1 VKTVQTLLP
10 TLAINSLRAA
20 HSGLDTQRAAD
31 LFLPTGTP
39 RATVAFLHGWSD
51 RSPSNYLAWIQ
62 HLTDSGVAVVFPR
75 YQTSLRASRKQMLT
89 SAEVSLREG
98 LAELGD
104 DCGPLILAGY
114 SFGAGICVIAAA
126 ESEAWEIPA
135 PAAIY
140 GVFPYFVRG
149 RNSDPLVITSSITV
163 DLVVGDRDQVVG
175 SRGAKEIARSIA
187 PHPSTLEILRST
199 RSMSFGHFSVLQTS
213 RLARRVFWRPL
224 DEIVDRLAPV

>member
-1 VKTVQTLLP
+1 MNTVQTLLP

-20 HSGLDTQRAAD
+20 RSGLDTQRAAD

-51 RSPSNYLAWIQ
+51 RSPTNYLAWIQ

-135 PAAIY
+135 PAAVY

-149 RNSDPLVITSSITV
+149 RNSDPLVISSSISV

-187 PHPSTLEILRST
+187 PHPSTLELLRST

-213 RLARRVFWRPL
+213 RIARRVFWRPL

>member
-1 VKTVQTLLP
+1 MKTVQTLLP

-20 HSGLDTQRAAD
+20 RSGLDTQRAAD

-51 RSPSNYLAWIQ
+51 RSPTNYLAWIQ

-135 PAAIY
+135 PAAGY

-149 RNSDPLVITSSITV
+149 RNSDPLVISSSISV

-213 RLARRVFWRPL
+213 RIARRVFWRPL
-224 DEIVDRLAPV
+224 DDIVDRLAPV

>member
-1 VKTVQTLLP
+1 MQTLLP

-20 HSGLDTQRAAD
+20 RSGLDTQRAAD

-75 YQTSLRASRKQMLT
+75 YQTSLRASRKQMLE
-89 SAEVSLREG
+89 SAESSLREG

-126 ESEAWEIPA
+126 MSK
-135 PAAIY
+135 
-140 GVFPYFVRG
+140 
-149 RNSDPLVITSSITV
+149 S
-163 DLVVGDRDQVVG
+163 
-175 SRGAKEIARSIA
+175 
-187 PHPSTLEILRST
+187 STLESA
-199 RSMSFGHFSVLQTS
+199 FFSVSLVSSNMMPCCSTTFMLVPES
-213 RLARRVFWRPL
+213 ACASTTPVCKASISVKPRCMLVLSPPL
-224 DEIVDRLAPV
+224 TAVIRSSTD

>member
-1 VKTVQTLLP
+1 MQTLLP
-10 TLAINSLRAA
+10 SLAINSLRAA
-20 HSGLDTQRAAD
+20 RTKLETQRAAD

-51 RSPSNYLAWIQ
+51 RSPNNYLAWIQ
-62 HLTDSGVAVVFPR
+62 HLTNSGVAVVFPR
-75 YQTSLRASRKQMLT
+75 YQSSLRASRKQMLAN
-89 SAEVSLREG
+89 AESSLREG

-114 SFGAGICVIAAA
+114 CFGAGLCVIAAA

-135 PAAIY
+135 PAAVY
-140 GVFPYFVRG
+140 GVFPYFVR
-149 RNSDPLVITSSITV
+149 RRDQDLLVISPSITV

-199 RSMSFGHFSVLQTS
+199 RSISFGHFSVLQTS
-213 RLARRVFWRPL
+213 RVARRVFWRPL

>member
-20 HSGLDTQRAAD
+20 RSGLDTQRAAD

-51 RSPSNYLAWIQ
+51 RSPNNYLAWIQ

-135 PAAIY
+135 PAAVY

-149 RNSDPLVITSSITV
+149 RNSDPLVISSSITV

-187 PHPSTLEILRST
+187 PHPSTLELLRST

-213 RLARRVFWRPL
+213 RIARRVFWRPL
-224 DEIVDRLAPV
+224 DDIVDRLAPV

>member
-1 VKTVQTLLP
+1 MKTVQTLLP

-20 HSGLDTQRAAD
+20 RSGLDTQRAAD

-75 YQTSLRASRKQMLT
+75 YQTSLRASRKQMLE
-89 SAEVSLREG
+89 SAESSLREG

-149 RNSDPLVITSSITV
+149 RNSDPLVISSSITV

>member
-1 VKTVQTLLP
+1 VQTLLP

-20 HSGLDTQRAAD
+20 RSGLDTQRAAD

-75 YQTSLRASRKQMLT
+75 YQTSLRASRKQMLE
-89 SAEVSLREG
+89 SAESSLREG

-149 RNSDPLVITSSITV
+149 RNSDPLVISSSITV

>member
-1 VKTVQTLLP
+1 MKTVQTLLP

-20 HSGLDTQRAAD
+20 RNGLDTQRAAD

-51 RSPSNYLAWIQ
+51 RSPTNYLAWIQ

-126 ESEAWEIPA
+126 ESEAWEIPV
-135 PAAIY
+135 PAAVY

-149 RNSDPLVITSSITV
+149 RNSDPLVISSSISV

-187 PHPSTLEILRST
+187 PHPSTLELLRST

-213 RLARRVFWRPL
+213 RIARRVFWRPL
-224 DEIVDRLAPV
+224 DDIVDRLAPV

>member
-1 VKTVQTLLP
+1 MNTVQTLLP

-20 HSGLDTQRAAD
+20 RSGLDTQRAAD
-31 LFLPTGTP
+31 LFLPTGAP

-51 RSPSNYLAWIQ
+51 RSPTNYLAWIQ

-135 PAAIY
+135 PAAVY

-149 RNSDPLVITSSITV
+149 RNSDPLVISSSISV

-175 SRGAKEIARSIA
+175 SRGATEIARSIA
-187 PHPSTLEILRST
+187 PHPSTLELLRST

-213 RLARRVFWRPL
+213 RIARRVFWRPL
-224 DEIVDRLAPV
+224 DEIVDRLAPA

>member
-1 VKTVQTLLP
+1 MKTVQTLLP

-20 HSGLDTQRAAD
+20 RSGLDTQRAAD

-75 YQTSLRASRKQMLT
+75 YQTSLRASRKQMLE
-89 SAEVSLREG
+89 SAESSLREG

-135 PAAIY
+135 PAAVY

-149 RNSDPLVITSSITV
+149 RNSDPLVISSSITV

-213 RLARRVFWRPL
+213 RIARRVFWRPL

>member
-1 VKTVQTLLP
+1 MQTLLP

-20 HSGLDTQRAAD
+20 RSGLDTQRAAD

-51 RSPSNYLAWIQ
+51 RSPTNYLAWIQ

-135 PAAIY
+135 PAAVY

-149 RNSDPLVITSSITV
+149 RNSDPLVISSSISV

-187 PHPSTLEILRST
+187 PHPSTLELLRST

-213 RLARRVFWRPL
+213 RIARRVFWRPL
-224 DEIVDRLAPV
+224 DEIVDRLAPA

>member
-10 TLAINSLRAA
+10 TLALNSLRAA
-20 HSGLDTQRAAD
+20 RSGLDTQRAAD
-31 LFLPTGTP
+31 LFLPTSTP

-51 RSPSNYLAWIQ
+51 RSPNNYLAWIQ

-135 PAAIY
+135 PAAVY

-149 RNSDPLVITSSITV
+149 RNSDPLVISSSITV

-187 PHPSTLEILRST
+187 PHPSTLELLRST

-213 RLARRVFWRPL
+213 RIARRVFWRPL
-224 DEIVDRLAPV
+224 DDIVDRLAPV

>member
-1 VKTVQTLLP
+1 
-10 TLAINSLRAA
+10 
-20 HSGLDTQRAAD
+20 
-31 LFLPTGTP
+31 
-39 RATVAFLHGWSD
+39 
-51 RSPSNYLAWIQ
+51 
-62 HLTDSGVAVVFPR
+62 
-75 YQTSLRASRKQMLT
+75 
-89 SAEVSLREG
+89 
-98 LAELGD
+98 D

-149 RNSDPLVITSSITV
+149 RNSDPLVISSSITV

>member
-20 HSGLDTQRAAD
+20 RSGLDTQRAAD

-51 RSPSNYLAWIQ
+51 RSPKNYLAWIQ

-75 YQTSLRASRKQMLT
+75 YQTSLRASRKQMLV
-89 SAEVSLREG
+89 SAESSLREG

-126 ESEAWEIPA
+126 ESEAWKIPA
-135 PAAIY
+135 PAAVY

-149 RNSDPLVITSSITV
+149 RTSDPLVISPSVTV

-187 PHPSTLEILRST
+187 PHPSTLELLRST

-213 RLARRVFWRPL
+213 RIARRVFWRPL

>member
-1 VKTVQTLLP
+1 VQPLLP

-20 HSGLDTQRAAD
+20 RSGLDTQRAAD

-75 YQTSLRASRKQMLT
+75 YQTSLRASRKQMLE
-89 SAEVSLREG
+89 SAESSLREG

-149 RNSDPLVITSSITV
+149 RNSDPLVISSSITV

>member
-1 VKTVQTLLP
+1 MQTLLP
-10 TLAINSLRAA
+10 SLALNSLRDACT
-20 HSGLDTQRAAD
+20 GLDTQRAAD

-39 RATVAFLHGWSD
+39 RATVALLHGWSD
-51 RSPSNYLAWIQ
+51 RSPNNYLAWIQ

-75 YQTSLRASRKQMLT
+75 YQTSLRASRKQMLA
-89 SAEVSLREG
+89 SAESSLREG

-126 ESEAWEIPA
+126 ESEAWKIPA
-135 PAAIY
+135 PAAVY
-140 GVFPYFVRG
+140 GVVPYFVRG
-149 RNSDPLVITSSITV
+149 RTSDPLVLSPSVTV

-187 PHPSTLEILRST
+187 PHPSTLELLRST

>member
-1 VKTVQTLLP
+1 MQTLLP

-20 HSGLDTQRAAD
+20 RSGLDTQRAAD

-75 YQTSLRASRKQMLT
+75 YQSSLRASRKQMLAN
-89 SAEVSLREG
+89 AESSLREG

-126 ESEAWEIPA
+126 ESEAWKIPA
-135 PAAIY
+135 PAAVY
-140 GVFPYFVRG
+140 GVFPYFIRR
-149 RNSDPLVITSSITV
+149 RNPDPLVLAPSITV
-163 DLVVGDRDQVVG
+163 SLVVGDRDQVVG

-187 PHPSTLEILRST
+187 PHPSTLELLRST
-199 RSMSFGHFSVLQTS
+199 RSLSFGHFSALQTS
-213 RLARRVFWRPL
+213 RIARRVFWRPL
-224 DEIVDRLAPV
+224 DDIVDRLAPV

>member
-1 VKTVQTLLP
+1 MQTVQTLLP

-20 HSGLDTQRAAD
+20 RSGLDTQRAAD

-75 YQTSLRASRKQMLT
+75 YQTSLRASRKQMLE
-89 SAEVSLREG
+89 SAESSLREG

-149 RNSDPLVITSSITV
+149 RNSDPLVISSSITV

>member
-1 VKTVQTLLP
+1 MQPLLP

-20 HSGLDTQRAAD
+20 RSGLDTQRAAD

-75 YQTSLRASRKQMLT
+75 YQTSLRASRKQMLE
-89 SAEVSLREG
+89 SAESSLREG

-149 RNSDPLVITSSITV
+149 RNSDPLVISSSITV

>member
-1 VKTVQTLLP
+1 MQTLLP
-10 TLAINSLRAA
+10 SLALNSLRAA
-20 HSGLDTQRAAD
+20 RTRLETQRAAD
-31 LFLPTGTP
+31 LFLPIGTP

-51 RSPSNYLAWIQ
+51 RSPNNYLAWIQ

-75 YQTSLRASRKQMLT
+75 YQSSLRSSRKQMLAN
-89 SAEVSLREG
+89 AESSLREG

-114 SFGAGICVIAAA
+114 CFGAGLCVIAAA

-135 PAAIY
+135 PAAVY
-140 GVFPYFVRG
+140 GVFPYFVR
-149 RNSDPLVITSSITV
+149 RRDPDPLVISPSITV
-163 DLVVGDRDQVVG
+163 TLVVGDRDQVVG

-187 PHPSTLEILRST
+187 PHPSTLETLRST
-199 RSMSFGHFSVLQTS
+199 RSISFGHFSVLKTS
-213 RLARRVFWRPL
+213 KAARRVFWRPL

>member
-1 VKTVQTLLP
+1 MKTVQTLLP

-20 HSGLDTQRAAD
+20 RSGLDTQRAAD

-51 RSPSNYLAWIQ
+51 RSPTNYLAWIQ

-135 PAAIY
+135 PAAVY

-149 RNSDPLVITSSITV
+149 RNSDPLVISSSISV

-187 PHPSTLEILRST
+187 PHPSTLELLRST

-213 RLARRVFWRPL
+213 RIARRVFWRPL
-224 DEIVDRLAPV
+224 DEIVDRLAPA

>member
-1 VKTVQTLLP
+1 VQTVQTLLP

-20 HSGLDTQRAAD
+20 RSGLDTQRAAD

-75 YQTSLRASRKQMLT
+75 YQTSLRASRKQMLE
-89 SAEVSLREG
+89 SAESSLREG

-149 RNSDPLVITSSITV
+149 RNSDPLVISSSITV

>member
-1 VKTVQTLLP
+1 MQTLLP

-20 HSGLDTQRAAD
+20 RSGLDTQRAAD

-75 YQTSLRASRKQMLT
+75 YQTSLRASRKQMLE
-89 SAEVSLREG
+89 SAESSLREG

-149 RNSDPLVITSSITV
+149 RNSDPLVISSSITV

-175 SRGAKEIARSIA
+175 SRGAREIARSIA
-187 PHPSTLEILRST
+187 PHPSTLELLRST

-213 RLARRVFWRPL
+213 RIARRVFWRPL
-224 DEIVDRLAPV
+224 DEIVDRLAPA

>member
-1 VKTVQTLLP
+1 MQTLLP

-20 HSGLDTQRAAD
+20 RSGLDTQRAAD

-75 YQTSLRASRKQMLT
+75 YQTSLRASRKQMLE
-89 SAEVSLREG
+89 SAESSLREG

-149 RNSDPLVITSSITV
+149 RNSDPLVISSSITV

>member
-1 VKTVQTLLP
+1 MQTLLP

-20 HSGLDTQRAAD
+20 RSGLDTQRAAD

-51 RSPSNYLAWIQ
+51 RSPNNYLAWIQ

-126 ESEAWEIPA
+126 ESEAWKIPA
-135 PAAIY
+135 PAAVY

-149 RNSDPLVITSSITV
+149 RNSDPLVISSSITV

-213 RLARRVFWRPL
+213 RIARRVFWRPL

>member
-1 VKTVQTLLP
+1 MNTVQTLLP

-20 HSGLDTQRAAD
+20 RSGLDTQRAAD

-51 RSPSNYLAWIQ
+51 RSPTNYLAWIQ

-135 PAAIY
+135 PAAVY

-149 RNSDPLVITSSITV
+149 RNSDPLVISSSISV

-187 PHPSTLEILRST
+187 PHPSTLELLRST

-213 RLARRVFWRPL
+213 RIARRVFWRPL
-224 DEIVDRLAPV
+224 DEIVDRLAPA

>member
-1 VKTVQTLLP
+1 MQTLLP

-20 HSGLDTQRAAD
+20 RSGLDTQRAAD

-75 YQTSLRASRKQMLT
+75 YQTSLRASRKQMLE
-89 SAEVSLREG
+89 SAESSLREG
-98 LAELGD
+98 LAELSD

-114 SFGAGICVIAAA
+114 SFGAGICVVAAA

-149 RNSDPLVITSSITV
+149 RNPDPLVLLPSITV

-213 RLARRVFWRPL
+213 RIARRVFWRPL

>member
-1 VKTVQTLLP
+1 MNTVQTLLP

-20 HSGLDTQRAAD
+20 RSGLDTQRAAD

-51 RSPSNYLAWIQ
+51 RSPNNYLAWIQ

-126 ESEAWEIPA
+126 ESEAWEIPV
-135 PAAIY
+135 PAAVY

-149 RNSDPLVITSSITV
+149 RNSDPLVISSSITV

-187 PHPSTLEILRST
+187 PHPSTLELLRST

-213 RLARRVFWRPL
+213 RIARRVFWRPL
-224 DEIVDRLAPV
+224 DDIVDRLAPV

>member
-1 VKTVQTLLP
+1 MNTVQTLLP

-20 HSGLDTQRAAD
+20 RSGLDTQRAAD

-51 RSPSNYLAWIQ
+51 RSPTNYLAWIQ

-126 ESEAWEIPA
+126 ESEAWEIPV
-135 PAAIY
+135 PAAVY

-149 RNSDPLVITSSITV
+149 RNSDPLVISSSISV

-187 PHPSTLEILRST
+187 PHPSTLELLRST

-213 RLARRVFWRPL
+213 RIARRVFWRPL
-224 DEIVDRLAPV
+224 DDIVDRLAPV

>member
-1 VKTVQTLLP
+1 MNTVQTLLP

-20 HSGLDTQRAAD
+20 RSGLDTQRAAD

-51 RSPSNYLAWIQ
+51 RSPTNYLAWIQ

-135 PAAIY
+135 PAAVY

-149 RNSDPLVITSSITV
+149 RNSDPLVISSSISV

-213 RLARRVFWRPL
+213 RIARRVFWRPL
-224 DEIVDRLAPV
+224 DEIVDRLAPA